1 MVEKE
6 FIEQINAFIAWL
18 EELEAVTIASVE
30 DTKVRMELNTEL
42 PIHCYNSYFLSPCR
56 AMH

>member
-30 DTKVRMELNTEL
+30 DTKVRIEFKHGVADLLLQFLLSESM
-42 PIHCYNSYFLSPCR
+42 PCY
-56 AMH
+56 